1 MTLCHMCTVCP
12 NAPRYTSDLIWLGGL
27 VSKVY
32 MYRQEMYVQLFTR
45 WLIMTRG
52 ESSVI

>member
-1 MTLCHMCTVCP
+1 MTLCHMCAVCP
-12 NAPRYTSDLIWLGGL
+12 NALRYASDLRGGG

-52 ESSVI
+52 QSSVI